1 MINPA
6 HAKFVETHIAPNDI
20 RAFVCED
27 PDDLEVFMR
36 VMRDEQKLKVNAVK
50 VPPQPVTSFHP
61 NYPIDQLKYD
71 CFPSLSVFVFL
82 FTLPFFFCT
91 LH

>member
-27 PDDLEVFMR
+27 PDDLEVFMCI
-36 VMRDEQKLKVNAVK
+36 MRDEQKLKVNAVK
-50 VPPQPVTSFHP
+50 VPPQPVASFHP

-71 CFPSLSVFVFL
+71 CFPSSFSFS
-82 FTLPFFFCT
+82 FPFPFFFFM